1 MWIAIIIIVI
11 VVLILIWAIATY
23 NSLVDFR
30 NRVKDAWS
38 QIDVQ
43 LKEDLI

>member
-11 VVLILIWAIATY
+11 VVLIVLWTIATY

-38 QIDVQ
+38 QIDI
-43 LKEDLI
+43 K